1 VSRTVY
7 RAVIGTVPEP
17 ELSPNA
23 RTHRMVRA
31 RKQRELREFTH
42 WSVRETAPESPL
54 TGRVTVTV
62 TIGWPKRRPGMD
74 IDNATACLKGAIDG
88 VVDAGY
94 LVDDKQIAE
103 LRVRQ
108 RPWKEWGELGGWQ
121 YPHGCMVFDIEG
133 QEHDDA
139 G

>member
-88 VVDAGY
+88 VVDAGHGA
-94 LVDDKQIAE
+94 VPDRPGRTRA
-103 LRVRQ
+103 RTMSQ
-108 RPWKEWGELGGWQ
+108 RHESPTVAGGVAAGELMRG
-121 YPHGCMVFDIEG
+121 IE
-133 QEHDDA
+133 
-139 G
+139 